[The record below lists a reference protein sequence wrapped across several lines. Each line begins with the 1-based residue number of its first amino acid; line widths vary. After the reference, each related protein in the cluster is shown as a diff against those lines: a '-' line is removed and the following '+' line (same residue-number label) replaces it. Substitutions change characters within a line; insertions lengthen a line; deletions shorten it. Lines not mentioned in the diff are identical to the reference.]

1 MFGKLLALIGIV
13 MMGFGIFGVVR
24 ASTSIMGTDLGN
36 TMQLATDAKARE
48 AQLCKPGETLEED
61 KGASSYTPG
70 QGHAS
75 SVTLYCVNSD
85 HQKRDVTAEFATS
98 MVGQVGGIFGNVFSG
113 IMGTAVYFI
122 LIVVG
127 LIFTIIGLLFGR
139 RRTTTVTFG
148 VPVTTSTVYNTS
160 SAAGLDLNQV
170 IQQARDM
177 KAASSGDLTTRL
189 KQLDDALKA
198 GLITQSEYD
207 SARQHIL
214 DTLK

>member
-1 MFGKLLALIGIV
+1 M
-13 MMGFGIFGVVR
+13 
-24 ASTSIMGTDLGN
+24 
-36 TMQLATDAKARE
+36 
-48 AQLCKPGETLEED
+48 
-61 KGASSYTPG
+61 
-70 QGHAS
+70 
-75 SVTLYCVNSD
+75 YCVNSD

-98 MVGQVGGIFGNVFSG
+98 MVGQVGGIFGSVFSG
-113 IMGTAVYFI
+113 IMGTAVYFV

-127 LIFTIIGLLFGR
+127 LILTIIGLLFGR
-139 RRTTTVTFG
+139 RRTTTVAFS
-148 VPVTTSTVYNTS
+148 VPVTTSTVYTTN
-160 SAAGLDLNQV
+160 AAGLDLNQV

-177 KAASSGDLTTRL
+177 KAAPSGDLTARL